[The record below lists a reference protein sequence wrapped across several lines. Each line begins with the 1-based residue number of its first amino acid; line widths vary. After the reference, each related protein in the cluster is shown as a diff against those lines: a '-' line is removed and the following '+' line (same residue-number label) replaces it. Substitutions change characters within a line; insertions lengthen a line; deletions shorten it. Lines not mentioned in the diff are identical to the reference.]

1 MIKHLD
7 GVCHVYVDDPVDME
21 MAVSVA
27 FNSKSEKYGV
37 CNAMETLLVHQD
49 VARELFRIEPLFVER
64 GRV

>member
-1 MIKHLD
+1 M
-7 GVCHVYVDDPVDME
+7 DDPVDME

-49 VARELFRIEPLFVER
+49 VAREFLSDIEPLFVEK
-64 GRV
+64 G